1 MNGLSAEDQYLL
13 SKGID
18 PYQGEATQPKS
29 EESTDDEL
37 LKALAARD
45 EFKRMQYQKLGGGD
59 MYHEMQQPAADRREM
74 EDALLM
80 EMINEGY

>member
-1 MNGLSAEDQYLL
+1 MNDLSPEDQYLL

-18 PYQGEATQPKS
+18 PFYDGATQPMPM
-29 EESTDDEL
+29 ESMDDEL
-37 LKALAARD
+37 LKVLAARD
-45 EFKRMQYQKLGGGD
+45 EFKRMQYQNLGGGD
-59 MYHEMQQPAADRREM
+59 MYHEMQQPARNREDL

>member
-1 MNGLSAEDQYLL
+1 MNDLSPEDQYLL

-18 PYQGEATQPKS
+18 PFAEGITQEA
-29 EESTDDEL
+29 DDEVMRAIL
-37 LKALAARD
+37 ARD

-59 MYHEMQQPAADRREM
+59 MYHEMQQPAPNREEL

>member
-1 MNGLSAEDQYLL
+1 MNNLSAEDQYLL

-18 PYQGEATQPKS
+18 PFSDGATQPMPM
-29 EESTDDEL
+29 ESTDDEL

-59 MYHEMQQPAADRREM
+59 MYHEMQQPAADRKEL

>member
-1 MNGLSAEDQYLL
+1 MMDYSDEDKYLL

-18 PYQGEATQPKS
+18 PYAEGITQEA
-29 EESTDDEL
+29 DDEVMRAIL
-37 LKALAARD
+37 ARD

-59 MYHEMQQPAADRREM
+59 MYHEMQQPAINREEM